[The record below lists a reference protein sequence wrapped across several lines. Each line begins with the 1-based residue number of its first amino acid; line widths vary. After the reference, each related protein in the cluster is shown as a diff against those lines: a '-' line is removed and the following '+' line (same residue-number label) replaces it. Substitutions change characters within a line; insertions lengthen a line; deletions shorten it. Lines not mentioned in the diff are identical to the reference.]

1 MKEYRAAKMREMPP
15 EELETFLGQLRE
27 EMFNLRFRNS
37 LKQVDNP
44 VKIREVRRAMA
55 RAQTLLHE
63 HRTGIRKLDA
73 SAVK

>member
-27 EMFNLRFRNS
+27 ELFNLRFRNS

-55 RAQTLLHE
+55 RVQTLLHE
-63 HRTGIRKLDA
+63 HRTGIRKLSA